1 MIGQLE
7 IEKARKYTKDNLGEK
22 FNLRDF
28 HYQVSKYVSYI
39 RFKGISSLN
48 TTADVNRLWTH
59 CLFWGYVDIIF
70 II

>member
-39 RFKGISSLN
+39 RFKGF
-48 TTADVNRLWTH
+48 H
-59 CLFWGYVDIIF
+59 P
-70 II
+70 